1 MVILC
6 GMIETRQHCV
16 SKKIK
21 LRPVVVSK
29 VWSDI
34 DFLPQRASRGLISND
49 LKQIGRKTK
58 GTPTHS
64 VSAVSLIVMAS
75 SIGVD
80 RCKVQI
86 LMFFFLQNLEE
97 NNKPGRLL
105 DYLKVITPVENYC
118 NLMMISPVMRINL
131 LISGPIFF
139 SCPLS

>member
-21 LRPVVVSK
+21 LGPVVVSK

-64 VSAVSLIVMAS
+64 LSAVFLIFVAS
-75 SIGVD
+75 WLDVG
-80 RCKVQI
+80 RGKVQI
-86 LMFFFLQNLEE
+86 LMFFFV
-97 NNKPGRLL
+97 K
-105 DYLKVITPVENYC
+105 
-118 NLMMISPVMRINL
+118 S
-131 LISGPIFF
+131 
-139 SCPLS
+139 

>member
-64 VSAVSLIVMAS
+64 LSAVFLIVVAS
-75 SIGVD
+75 CMDVG
-80 RCKVQI
+80 RGEVQI
-86 LMFFFLQNLEE
+86 SMFFFFKILKKAISQA
-97 NNKPGRLL
+97 
-105 DYLKVITPVENYC
+105 DLKVITPVGNYS
-118 NLMMISPVMRINL
+118 NLMMISPLMRINL
-131 LISGPIFF
+131 PISCPIFF
-139 SCPLS
+139 FCLLS